1 MQQCDIGCF
10 PGFLIFQLVN
20 TYHTKEIWVSM
31 VSNRNRVLLFCIVA
45 LNLFVECFHFHFI
58 KMNHLLIVSLIFCL
72 HSVYCLILLAN
83 TDPPI
88 FFDPFIYFPCWTHH
102 LFILTV
108 VLWQLGR
115 MHMSGFMLIMTRWLV
130 DWLMTYQKLIQLLIW
145 LISLSTLAWS
155 LYFH

>member
-1 MQQCDIGCF
+1 MKKMIKSMQQCDIGCF

-72 HSVYCLILLAN
+72 HSVYCLILL
-83 TDPPI
+83 TLI
-88 FFDPFIYFPCWTHH
+88 LLYF
-102 LFILTV
+102 LT
-108 VLWQLGR
+108 
-115 MHMSGFMLIMTRWLV
+115 
-130 DWLMTYQKLIQLLIW
+130 LLS
-145 LISLSTLAWS
+145 ISLVELIISSYLQWYYDNLGECTCQALC
-155 LYFH
+155 